1 MLLLQKI
8 SITDVEYRPHSD
20 LLAKRKERAPM
31 IETAQY
37 NGLQWHHIS
46 DASEEDYRYLLETY
60 NFHPLDIEDCRGTNQ
75 RPKIDEYD
83 NYYFLILHFPYF
95 DKGNKFVRIKEVKI
109 FWGKDYIITIGKSH
123 WAVKKTFETISE
135 GLADNDE
142 QTIAAFK
149 SSDIL
154 LYRILDRLMA
164 ETNTLITR
172 IGAEVDLINYDIF
185 SKKARTIIEQISIT
199 RRNIILLNTTFK
211 PQIRLFHQ
219 FESGGIK
226 GFTESEEMEDYWGDI
241 LDQYQKMFD
250 SVEDYGELIEGLSQT
265 FDSLQANRSN
275 EIMTV
280 LTIFSSTMLPLTV
293 ITGMYG
299 MNVALPFQEHPQAF
313 WFVMLIMVVAT
324 LLLLFFFKRRNLR

>member
-1 MLLLQKI
+1 
-8 SITDVEYRPHSD
+8 
-20 LLAKRKERAPM
+20 M

>member
-1 MLLLQKI
+1 
-8 SITDVEYRPHSD
+8 
-20 LLAKRKERAPM
+20 M

-123 WAVKKTFETISE
+123 WAVKKTFEAISE
-135 GLADNDE
+135 GLADNDD

-149 SSDIL
+149 TSDIL

-185 SKKARTIIEQISIT
+185 SKKARSIIEQISII

-226 GFTESEEMEDYWGDI
+226 GFTGGEEMEDYWGDI

>member
-1 MLLLQKI
+1 
-8 SITDVEYRPHSD
+8 
-20 LLAKRKERAPM
+20 M

-75 RPKIDEYD
+75 RPKIDEYE

-109 FWGKDYIITIGKSH
+109 FWGKDFIITIGKSH
-123 WAVKKTFETISE
+123 WAVKKVFESISE
-135 GLADNDE
+135 SLQNGDE
-142 QTIAAFK
+142 QTLENLK